1 MEDEMRPLMAHYL
14 DRAAD
19 TPTVGVYDE
28 HLAMTLDPGGR
39 PVVEVRR
46 SETQTFVEKEAA
58 DDERIARFETATK
71 VVNEPTDD
79 DRIWA
84 FETETRVVN
93 EPTDDDRIWAES
105 LRTGLPPADDCASGL
120 VQF

>member
-1 MEDEMRPLMAHYL
+1 MRPLMARYL

-19 TPTVGVYDE
+19 SPTVGAYDE
-28 HLAMTLDPGGR
+28 RLAMTIDQGGR
-39 PVVEVRR
+39 PVVEVGRT
-46 SETQTFVEKEAA
+46 ETRTFVEKEAA
-58 DDERIARFETATK
+58 DDERIRAFETATK

-79 DRIWA
+79 DRILA

-105 LRTGLPPADDCASGL
+105 LMTGLPPADDCASGL
-120 VQF
+120 VSF